1 MSKKK
6 PKPPTDWC
14 DVVTCTCGTVMR
26 VSDYTPTK
34 LEVRSQ
40 YAQEAF
46 GADEY
51 IKAIAEFDRW
61 LEAHN
66 AEVVKETE
74 ERIIKLLE
82 DNNKLCTEKTVCFD
96 ADDGWLCNCK
106 ELFALIK
113 GEQK

>member
-1 MSKKK
+1 MSN
-6 PKPPTDWC
+6 
-14 DVVTCTCGTVMR
+14 
-26 VSDYTPTK
+26 YTPTK

-40 YAQEAF
+40 YANDSF
-46 GADEY
+46 GSDEY
-51 IKAIAEFDRW
+51 LIAVAEFDRW

-82 DNNKLCTEKTVCFD
+82 PYIGCRDELCYPYCSCSRSE
-96 ADDGWLCNCK
+96 
-106 ELFALIK
+106 FAIKLIK